1 MRPAAARN
9 QGEVVTDDLA
19 RLIER
24 FISAPQLFDV
34 ADPSRAPSAV
44 EYRLV
49 RVRKQRVGRPRARTA
64 AIRLPE

>member
-34 ADPSRAPSAV
+34 ADP
-44 EYRLV
+44 
-49 RVRKQRVGRPRARTA
+49 RVRHRLSSIGWCACESNGVGRLCARTA